1 MRFTN
6 FTMNHLYLIS
16 DFSTSENTVDASTV
30 DEAVNQLSLDL
41 RIKLK
46 QTNLITQRDTTL
58 CKEESCPSVRNILS
72 QVEWIFDNFLTF
84 LRSKIYSSS
93 SKHSEWIALLSF
105 HYTTFSFIRLAKHKP
120 IIKRSLCSLRKSKLH
135 FVSVFQFVKTV
146 KENKSLLKDESLGTI
161 RSAGA
166 FLKVLAVARTA
177 PKEDLV
183 KVLKNTKNKKIM

>member
-1 MRFTN
+1 MMMGKKFQFQQLSFPNMRFTN

-93 SKHSEWIALLSF
+93 SKHSE
-105 HYTTFSFIRLAKHKP
+105 
-120 IIKRSLCSLRKSKLH
+120 
-135 FVSVFQFVKTV
+135 
-146 KENKSLLKDESLGTI
+146 
-161 RSAGA
+161 
-166 FLKVLAVARTA
+166 
-177 PKEDLV
+177 
-183 KVLKNTKNKKIM
+183 

>member
-16 DFSTSENTVDASTV
+16 DFSTSENTVDANTV
-30 DEAVNQLSLDL
+30 DEAVNKLSLDL

-84 LRSKIYSSS
+84 LRSFTKIYSSS

-120 IIKRSLCSLRKSKLH
+120 IIIKRSLCSLRKSKLH
-135 FVSVFQFVKTV
+135 FFPFSSLSKQWRKTNLFS
-146 KENKSLLKDESLGTI
+146 KMNLLEPSDQQE
-161 RSAGA
+161 R
-166 FLKVLAVARTA
+166 FLKCWQ
-177 PKEDLV
+177 
-183 KVLKNTKNKKIM
+183 